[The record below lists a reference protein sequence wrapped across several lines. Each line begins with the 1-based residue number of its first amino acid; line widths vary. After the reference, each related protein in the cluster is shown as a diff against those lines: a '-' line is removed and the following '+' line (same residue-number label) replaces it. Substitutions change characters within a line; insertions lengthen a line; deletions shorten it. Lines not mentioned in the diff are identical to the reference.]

1 MQKYIFSVFLIL
13 YSTQIFSQVLP
24 SNSPERKQL
33 IAMGYELLKE
43 DVKDEMTIADNG
55 DHKIS
60 IARSKD
66 RLQLSSSY
74 TRKKLDDSDE
84 LKLFKIIN
92 KFNMDF
98 DYQLSLAEE
107 TLIVTIFDFG
117 SYDSKTFA
125 KMIRMME
132 KIEYIFFD
140 KNTELLNLLNK

>member
-132 KIEYIFFD
+132 KIEYILFD

>member
-1 MQKYIFSVFLIL
+1 MQKYIFSIFLIL
-13 YSTQIFSQVLP
+13 YSAQIFSQVLP

-43 DVKDEMTIADNG
+43 DVNDEMTTADNG
-55 DHKIS
+55 DQKIG
-60 IARSKD
+60 IGRSKD
-66 RLQLSSSY
+66 RLILFSYY

-92 KFNMDF
+92 QFNTVL
-98 DYQLSLAEE
+98 DYQLSLTEE
-107 TLIVTIFDFG
+107 TLNVAIFDYG

-125 KMIRMME
+125 KMMRMME
-132 KIEYIFFD
+132 KIESILFD

>member
-1 MQKYIFSVFLIL
+1 MQKYIFSIFLIL
-13 YSTQIFSQVLP
+13 YSAQIFSQVLP

-43 DVKDEMTIADNG
+43 DVNDEMTTADNG
-55 DHKIS
+55 DQKIS
-60 IARSKD
+60 IGRSKD
-66 RLQLSSSY
+66 RLILFSYY

-92 KFNMDF
+92 QFNTVL
-98 DYQLSLAEE
+98 DYQLSLTEE
-107 TLIVTIFDFG
+107 TLNVAIFDYG

-125 KMIRMME
+125 KMMRMME
-132 KIEYIFFD
+132 KIESILFD